1 MQHAQEIAHA
11 SRQFDHG
18 CVASLRFWLRENGDY
33 VDNPTGFTLVLHIS
47 EGFSDPPPIYLGQLQ
62 HATRPHRRL
71 TRGCPAPSQTA
82 NWLLACLTACLRSGP
97 VTQDLRYF

>member
-18 CVASLRFWLRENGDY
+18 YVVSLRFWLREGADF
-33 VDNPTGFTLVLHIS
+33 VGGPTGFTLVLHIS
-47 EGFSDPPPIYLGQLQ
+47 EGFSVPPPIYLGQLQ
-62 HATRPHRRL
+62 HATRPRRYL
-71 TRGCPAPSQTA
+71 TRGCPAPCQAAS
-82 NWLLACLTACLRSGP
+82 WLLACLTACLRSGP